1 MKQVV
6 ASNEYYTMKKVQML
20 HSHAQTKDS
29 SLTLG
34 RTTSYESSQFCRNLD
49 MMIYRRAS
57 TKEEVNNSAIS
68 KHLQNQD
75 EKLAIS
81 NINWIKQ
88 LPIQNRS
95 PSLYIE
101 MNELQTK
108 VWRALRKQQ
117 LQSVYSV
124 EIIVL
129 KNQSEFEFTFDISH
143 LSCFLRVR
151 ELGILINETC
161 ADRVKLKSPYLSIL
175 IGRVKTQKLDGN
187 MKLFELAHILING
200 QRTLILQE
208 S

>member
-6 ASNEYYTMKKVQML
+6 ASNEYCTMKKVQML

-29 SLTLG
+29 NLTLG

-49 MMIYRRAS
+49 IMIYRRAS
-57 TKEEVNNSAIS
+57 TKEEVNNQTIF
-68 KHLQNQD
+68 KHLQNYD

-81 NINWIKQ
+81 NINWI
-88 LPIQNRS
+88 N

-108 VWRALRKQQ
+108 VWRSLRKQQ

-129 KNQSEFEFTFDISH
+129 KNQGEFEFTFDISH

-161 ADRVKLKSPYLSIL
+161 ADRVKLKLPYLSIL

-187 MKLFELAHILING
+187 MRLFELAHILING